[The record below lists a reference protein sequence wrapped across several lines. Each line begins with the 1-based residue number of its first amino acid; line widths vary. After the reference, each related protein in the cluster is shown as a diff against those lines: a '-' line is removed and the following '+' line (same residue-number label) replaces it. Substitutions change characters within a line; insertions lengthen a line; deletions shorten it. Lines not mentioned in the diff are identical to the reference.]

1 MTATCF
7 TVVFTVVFL
16 DGTLTDFF
24 ISVFAATDFE
34 TVFLTAGADAAA
46 LLTLGALISFAPVFL
61 PATLTV
67 TAAFAFATALTGA
80 TTFGALAATG
90 LLMALDGAFG
100 LVVFVLATTALLT
113 VFAAVLTPAF
123 LDAFAVVFL
132 TVVGIRVFEGF
143 FIALAIE
150 SNHPELRKSPADIFC
165 KKDILLHQTDDL
177 YAEQTIFA
185 SDFPS
190 LSASV
195 LGYSEEHYAH
205 LNNTFCDNQMI
216 LRKMKQPKTLNR
228 KPLIIPRERH
238 IL

>member
-24 ISVFAATDFE
+24 ISVFAATDFD

-67 TAAFAFATALTGA
+67 AAVFAFATALTGA

-165 KKDILLHQTDDL
+165 KKDILLHQTRR
-177 YAEQTIFA
+177 
-185 SDFPS
+185 
-190 LSASV
+190 SV
-195 LGYSEEHYAH
+195 CGANHFCFRLPESQRQCFGLLGGALRSPKQH
-205 LNNTFCDNQMI
+205 I
-216 LRKMKQPKTLNR
+216 LRQSNDFTQN
-228 KPLIIPRERH
+228 ETT
-238 IL
+238 